1 MIITQCTNVTCPS
14 KSMCKLSQ
22 NDITKGG
29 RRYVRFE
36 NKGDRC
42 EFFVRFGK

>member
-1 MIITQCTNVTCPS
+1 MIITKREDVTCPS
-14 KSMCKLSQ
+14 NSMCKLSQ
-22 NDITKGG
+22 NDNTKGG